1 MQARKQA
8 IFRLGAALM
17 LTVAV
22 VGVGAGTAVAGSP
35 AKKAKKPT
43 TVVTV
48 TLGDTAGL
56 SGPMTLTAS
65 PATAPAGK
73 VKFVVTNSGTIIHEM
88 IVLKTKT
95 AFDQLP
101 VVDSGDPPVRAASG
115 ANKVDEGK
123 SVGETGDINKG
134 KTKSV
139 TLKLK
144 KGSYVLVCNKA
155 EHYGLGMRAAFTVT
169 K

>member
-1 MQARKQA
+1 MQTRKLA
-8 IFRLGAALM
+8 MCRLGVALM

-22 VGVGAGTAVAGSP
+22 VGVGAGTAVAGAP
-35 AKKAKKPT
+35 AKKAKKPA

-73 VKFVVTNSGTIIHEM
+73 VKFVVTNNGTIIHEM

-101 VVDSGDPPVRAASG
+101 VVDAGDPPARVSTG
-115 ANKVDEGK
+115 ANKIDEGK
-123 SVGETGDINKG
+123 SQGETGDVAKG

-144 KGSYVLVCNKA
+144 KGSYVLVCNVA
-155 EHYGLGMRAAFTVT
+155 QHYGLGMRAAFTVT
-169 K
+169 